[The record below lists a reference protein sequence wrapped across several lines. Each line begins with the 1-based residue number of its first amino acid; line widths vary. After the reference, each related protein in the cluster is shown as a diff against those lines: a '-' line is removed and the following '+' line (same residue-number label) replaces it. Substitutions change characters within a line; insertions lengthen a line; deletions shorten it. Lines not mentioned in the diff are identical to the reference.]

1 MVTTNF
7 FKKWTNIAQDQ
18 FVLKIVKFVL
28 TMKFAKVPVCQFLPP
43 LNFSPVETEIIHAEI
58 SKRLSKGLI
67 VNTTRVLNDYVSR
80 IFPRTKKDSSYRMIQ
95 TLIQTKF
102 LPLLK
107 KNNRIYVG
115 KSHQKNNSYL
125 LINFSLN

>member
-7 FKKWTNIAQDQ
+7 FKKWAKIAQDQ

-43 LNFSPVETEIIHAEI
+43 LNFSPMETEIIHAEI

-67 VNTTRVLNDYVSR
+67 VNTTYL
-80 IFPRTKKDSSYRMIQ
+80 IIMFPGFFQGPKKIVV
-95 TLIQTKF
+95 IE
-102 LPLLK
+102 
-107 KNNRIYVG
+107 
-115 KSHQKNNSYL
+115 
-125 LINFSLN
+125 